1 MSSNFNIRPIVSD
14 LQQNIFQIEITREID
29 EESKLE
35 ELEDNLSGG
44 QNV

>member
-1 MSSNFNIRPIVSD
+1 MRPTVSD

-35 ELEDNLSGG
+35 ELGDNLSGD